1 MGHIQMSKQ
10 HLCRFWTALDSRRAT
25 YAFLGFGLLL
35 RVAALGMAGSGAL
48 GNEAPGY
55 YRTALQLLHQ
65 EEFSPYWPPGLPY
78 YLYVVQRV
86 LGESILVAR
95 ASILPFY
102 ILFSVFLYRL
112 ARLITSRT
120 AANLAVLVFAVYPPY
135 IRYAFNPST
144 EYPAAAFLLGGL
156 YFTIRAIRA
165 RSVGLTA
172 AMGLCLGALT
182 LIRPS
187 CALFVLVV
195 PVYFLLNAK
204 QVRMA
209 FVPVAVCSLLIA
221 AWLVKAHSLTGRW
234 VLINEANSENLFFG
248 NNPYTPLF
256 RTWPEGQ
263 AEIGFPAEFRELL
276 QRIRNEPEEVRAHLY
291 RRIALRHILS
301 RPDLFIFRTLNR
313 MRAYFGFPV
322 HHGEPLGRYLGWIKP
337 RWLLPLGLT
346 ALDVAFY
353 WPIMALA
360 IFCTFH
366 HKFRLISGDPVVAI
380 LGAALVYALPY
391 WVTFSQPRFNFPV
404 VPLLAVLAVKFLDQ
418 WIQGPREQGFN
429 LLSAP
434 GRRRAAL
441 LGTLSLFA
449 YIQLEW
455 IAVFYFK
462 V

>member
-1 MGHIQMSKQ
+1 
-10 HLCRFWTALDSRRAT
+10 
-25 YAFLGFGLLL
+25 
-35 RVAALGMAGSGAL
+35 
-48 GNEAPGY
+48 
-55 YRTALQLLHQ
+55 
-65 EEFSPYWPPGLPY
+65 LPY
-78 YLYVVQRV
+78 YLYVFQRV
-86 LGESILVAR
+86 FGESILVAR

-112 ARLITSRT
+112 ARLITSRK
-120 AANLAVLVFAVYPPY
+120 AANVAVLVFAIYPPY

-156 YFTIRAIRA
+156 YFAIRAIRA
-165 RSVGLTA
+165 RSVGLA
-172 AMGLCLGALT
+172 VVVGLCLGALS

-187 CALFVLVV
+187 SVLFVLVV
-195 PVYFLLNAK
+195 PIYFLLNIK

-221 AWLVKAHSLTGRW
+221 VWLVKAHSLTGRW

-276 QRIRNEPEEVRAHLY
+276 RRIRNEPAEVRGHLY
-291 RRIALRHILS
+291 RQIALHHIFS
-301 RPDLFIFRTLNR
+301 RPDLFFLRTLNR

-322 HHGEPLGRYLGWIKP
+322 HHGEPLWRYLGWIKP

-360 IFCTFH
+360 IVCAFH
-366 HKFRLISGDPVVAI
+366 HKFGLIRGDPVVAI
-380 LGAALVYALPY
+380 LGAALVYAMPY

-404 VPLLAVLAVKFLDQ
+404 VPLLAILAVKFLDQ
-418 WIQGPREQGFN
+418 WAQGPREQAFG
-429 LLSAP
+429 LLP
-434 GRRRAAL
+434 TPWKRKAAL
-441 LGTLSLFA
+441 LGALSLFA

-455 IAVFYFK
+455 IAVFYLR